1 MIDNK
6 LPATS
11 QTTSLYVKVTANV
24 QTCVRVCSETW
35 QGGCCQGPQAYGCK
49 EIYLIHSVF
58 ACVRAYVRALVGV
71 KKNVTNK
78 ENREE

>member
-35 QGGCCQGPQAYGCK
+35 QGGCCQGPPSLWLQRNLLNTLC
-49 EIYLIHSVF
+49 VCVR
-58 ACVRAYVRALVGV
+58 ACVRACACGG
-71 KKNVTNK
+71 K
-78 ENREE
+78 EECDK